1 MVDKP
6 AKVFAR
12 DDEWAALEKFVSSPS
27 PHVRMGVVSGRRR
40 QGKTYLLR
48 ALTEAVG
55 GFYFTA
61 QEGTSAD
68 LLRELGVHLACHTG
82 AAAPYVLRD
91 WDDAL
96 RIMYQAHPDGLI
108 VLDEFPYLIQADRA
122 MPSLVQR
129 ALDPHGWGQQGAGTR
144 LLLCGSAMSVMG
156 RLLTSTA
163 PLRGRAS
170 LEMVIRPFD
179 YRTSAR
185 FWEIDDFRLAVKLHA
200 VVGGTPAYRHA
211 FVAEDVPESPRDFD
225 DWIVRTVLNPNVPLF
240 REARYLLAEETD
252 VREPALYHSVLAAIA
267 TGHTTRGGIADY
279 VGRKSSDL
287 AHALNV
293 LEDAAL
299 IRREE
304 DPLHARRSTFRV
316 TEPLLVFY
324 EAVMRRF
331 WTPLEEGH
339 ARAVWQRS
347 QATFLSQVVGPHFE
361 GLCRDWAW
369 HGLAEWTDIPGEV
382 ASTTV
387 TDPARRAKIEIDVAV
402 LSPAWPGERRKALAL
417 GEAKWSKVMGLRH
430 LERLRR
436 ARDLISAQ
444 GRLDTTGTLLL
455 CFSGAGFDDDLR
467 QEARVDPRVVLVD
480 LETLYR

>member
-1 MVDKP
+1 
-6 AKVFAR
+6 
-12 DDEWAALEKFVSSPS
+12 
-27 PHVRMGVVSGRRR
+27 MGAGRRH
-40 QGKTYLLR
+40 GVDATGLV
-48 ALTEAVG
+48 AVG
-55 GFYFTA
+55 
-61 QEGTSAD
+61 
-68 LLRELGVHLACHTG
+68 
-82 AAAPYVLRD
+82 
-91 WDDAL
+91 DDAL
-96 RIMYQAHPDGLI
+96 RILYQALPGGLM
-108 VLDEFPYLIQADRA
+108 VLDEFPYLIQAERGV
-122 MPSLVQR
+122 PSLLQR
-129 ALDPHGWGQQGAGTR
+129 ALDPMGWAQRGANTR

-156 RLLTSTA
+156 RLLSSTA

-170 LEMVIRPFD
+170 LEMMIRPFD

-185 FWEIDDFRLAVKLHA
+185 FWGIDDPRLAVQVHA

-211 FVAEDVPESPRDFD
+211 FVAEDAPASTRDFD
-225 DWIVRTVLNPNVPLF
+225 DWVLRTVLNPNVPLF

-287 AHALNV
+287 AHPLNV

-304 DPLHARRSTFRV
+304 DPLHARRSVFRV
-316 TEPLLVFY
+316 TEPLLTFY

-339 ARAVWQRS
+339 ARAVWQRA
-347 QATFLSQVVGPHFE
+347 QATFLSQVVGSHFE
-361 GLCRDWAW
+361 GLCREWAW
-369 HGLAEWTDIPGEV
+369 HGLSGRTDIPGEV
-382 ASTTV
+382 AATVV
-387 TDPARRAKIEIDVAV
+387 TDPVRRARIEIDVAV

-436 ARDLISAQ
+436 ARDLISAK
-444 GRLDTTGTLLL
+444 GDLDTSGTLLM
-455 CFSGAGFDDDLR
+455 CFSGAGFDDELR
-467 QEARVDPRVVLVD
+467 RQAREDARILLVD
-480 LETLYR
+480 LETLYST